1 MKWLIGCGVLVGAL
15 AVATF
20 LSGLVRRLVNR
31 PSNSEQLRS
40 FTQPAGSL
48 TFSLIGSAGLMGAL
62 GVVAPDALADL
73 PKSLVAFLPRGL
85 LFVLLLVMGGAIA
98 TLVSTAVGTSM
109 LRATGK
115 PQHQIVRLVKGS
127 LTGVFAILAVS
138 QLGVNTRIVD
148 MLVAG
153 LIFCAALSIA
163 LITALGSR
171 AIAGEIAA
179 GRYLKRILQVGDAVE
194 TDRNTVGTIQAL
206 HGASVMLKS
215 DASAFGQ
222 NSETTTFVHVP
233 NTELLGSVMKV
244 TRRTTTNAES
254 KL

>member
-1 MKWLIGCGVLVGAL
+1 MKWLIGIGVLIGAL
-15 AVATF
+15 VVGTF
-20 LSGLVRRLVNR
+20 LAGIVRKFVSR

-40 FTQPAGSL
+40 FASPAGNL
-48 TFSLIGSAGLMGAL
+48 TFSLVGSAGLMGAL

-73 PKSLVAFLPRGL
+73 PKGFVSFLPRGL
-85 LFVLLLVMGGAIA
+85 LFVLLIVMGGAVA

-115 PQHQIVRLVKGS
+115 PQHQIVRFIKAS

-153 LIFCAALSIA
+153 LIFGTSLSIA
-163 LITALGSR
+163 LITAFGSKE
-171 AIAGEIAA
+171 IAGEIAA
-179 GRYLKRILQVGDAVE
+179 GRYLKRILQIGDSLE
-194 TDRNTVGTIQAL
+194 TNRDTVGTVQAL
-206 HGASVMLKS
+206 HGASVVLRT
-215 DASAFGQ
+215 DDTAFGQ
-222 NSETTTFVHVP
+222 SSETTTFVHVP

-244 TRRTTTNAES
+244 TRRNARRSE
-254 KL
+254 